1 MSQTTRLSPAQY
13 LELPLEEVIK
23 NANDSWH
30 PSEIPFVQLVLSA
43 RASQDQKL
51 AAKYTSEAA
60 TSSLSTATSSLST
73 ARVSLFVAFLSL
85 CSPVLIY
92 WHQSQQ
98 TDAYKTELTIL
109 ASKHEVLSQKMHQSE
124 LDRVRL
130 IEQVAALTQS
140 QMITAKPLIKDFSKK
155 K

>member
-1 MSQTTRLSPAQY
+1 MSQTKKLTPAEY

-23 NANDSWH
+23 NANHSGH

-43 RASQDQKL
+43 RANQDQKL
-51 AAKYTSEAA
+51 AAKYTLWTALA
-60 TSSLSTATSSLST
+60 SLL
-73 ARVSLFVAFLSL
+73 VAI
-85 CSPVLIY
+85 CSPALIY

-98 TDAYKTELTIL
+98 TDAYKTELTLL
-109 ASKHEVLSQKMHQSE
+109 ASKHEALSQKMHQSE

-140 QMITAKPLIKDFSKK
+140 QMITVKPLIKDFSKK
-155 K
+155 N